1 MTVDSSPDWKRR
13 RFTAVSPMDSE
24 SAKARLAA
32 AKEKYGREIR
42 VFETSAA
49 SGTPSNASDIE
60 VTDDFY
66 EFTAEDYYRILATK
80 KEDKYLK
87 TKKIRDAEEA
97 ARRSRMTKTVI
108 RVRFPDNHTLEA
120 SFHPSETIQ
129 SLVDLL
135 NKVVTHPELP
145 FYLYTT
151 PPKKQI
157 KDMSQNFYSAGFIP
171 GAIVYFAYDVP
182 KGDDA
187 AQFAGPFLQEEV
199 MSLLGLEYVAEQAE
213 PASQPAPEPVASSPS
228 VVPEN
233 KPRNE
238 RDTTA
243 YTQYTTAIAVTLRR
257 LMNFDGGGDGPTTI
271 FDSIIRNKSGR

>member
-1 MTVDSSPDWKRR
+1 MTVDSTPDWKRR

-49 SGTPSNASDIE
+49 SATPSNASDIE
-60 VTDDFY
+60 ETDDFY

-80 KEDKYLK
+80 KEGDACR
-87 TKKIRDAEEA
+87 TKKLRDAEEA
-97 ARRSRMTKTVI
+97 ARRSRMTKAVI

-157 KDMSQNFYSAGFIP
+157 KDMSQDFYSAGFVP
-171 GAIVYFAYDVP
+171 GAIVYFAYNVP
-182 KGDDA
+182 KGDDG

-199 MSLLGLEYVAEQAE
+199 LSLLGLEFVAEQAV
-213 PASQPAPEPVASSPS
+213 PASQPAPEPVVSSPS
-228 VVPEN
+228 IVPEN
-233 KPRNE
+233 KPSE
-238 RDTTA
+238 KKM
-243 YTQYTTAIAVTLRR
+243 IKPKWLK
-257 LMNFDGGGDGPTTI
+257 M
-271 FDSIIRNKSGR
+271 

>member
-13 RFTAVSPMDSE
+13 RFTAFSPMDSD
-24 SAKARLAA
+24 SAKARFAA
-32 AKEKYGREIR
+32 AKEKYGHEIR

-49 SGTPSNASDIE
+49 SATPSNASDI
-60 VTDDFY
+60 
-66 EFTAEDYYRILATK
+66 
-80 KEDKYLK
+80 DKYLK
-87 TKKIRDAEEA
+87 TKKLRDAEEA
-97 ARRSRMTKTVI
+97 ARRSRMTKAVI

-135 NKVVTHPELP
+135 NKVVTHPEFP

-157 KDMSQNFYSAGFIP
+157 KDMSQDFYSAGFVP

-182 KGDDA
+182 KGDDG

-199 MSLLGLEYVAEQAE
+199 MSLLGMGSEKDLQIYL
-213 PASQPAPEPVASSPS
+213 
-228 VVPEN
+228 
-233 KPRNE
+233 
-238 RDTTA
+238 DF
-243 YTQYTTAIAVTLRR
+243 AI
-257 LMNFDGGGDGPTTI
+257 DI
-271 FDSIIRNKSGR
+271 KEH

>member
-42 VFETSAA
+42 VFETSAGSA
-49 SGTPSNASDIE
+49 TPSNASDIE

-80 KEDKYLK
+80 KEEKYLK

-97 ARRSRMTKTVI
+97 ARRSRMTKAVI

-145 FYLYTT
+145 FYLC
-151 PPKKQI
+151 
-157 KDMSQNFYSAGFIP
+157 
-171 GAIVYFAYDVP
+171 
-182 KGDDA
+182 DDGV
-187 AQFAGPFLQEEV
+187 QFAGPFLQEEV
-199 MSLLGLEYVAEQAE
+199 MSLLGLEFVAEQVE
-213 PASQPAPEPVASSPS
+213 PASRPAPEPVVSSPS

-233 KPRNE
+233 KPSE
-238 RDTTA
+238 KKK
-243 YTQYTTAIAVTLRR
+243 IKPKWLK
-257 LMNFDGGGDGPTTI
+257 M
-271 FDSIIRNKSGR
+271 